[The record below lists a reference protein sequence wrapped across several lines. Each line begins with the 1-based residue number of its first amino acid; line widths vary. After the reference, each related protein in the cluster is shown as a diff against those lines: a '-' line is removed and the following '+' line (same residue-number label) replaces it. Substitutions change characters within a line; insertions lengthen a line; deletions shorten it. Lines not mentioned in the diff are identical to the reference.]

1 MSLITVIEK
10 LQKKPLS
17 ALEAAPILEFQK
29 EFEVDDDDPLVVVLA
44 LMARSQLI
52 LENVPNLLQQKVT
65 ETIELH
71 RTVLRDQAVLI
82 SKELIKELAQHIE
95 HVNSKE
101 LARHIAFG
109 NMSWKRLATRYAC
122 VFGLGMVT
130 AGFTIWFVKTYIA
143 PF

>member
-29 EFEVDDDDPLVVVLA
+29 EFEIDDDDPLIVVLA

-101 LARHIAFG
+101 LARQIDLV
-109 NMSWKRLATRYAC
+109 NKSWKLRTTRFASYFGCGMMTAAC
-122 VFGLGMVT
+122 G
-130 AGFTIWFVKTYIA
+130 IWFVRTFFMA
-143 PF
+143 